1 METLRSLRSR
11 HALSLL
17 DLAARTGI
25 PARQI
30 AEIEHGLRRL
40 SPEQRERLAHFLG
53 LRPTDF
59 TGAHRRLTG
68 AVAAAVAPPA
78 DQRLLQLLATL
89 TVATS
94 LAAAG
99 ATVRSEMDL
108 PRWNVSLPAAIA
120 TSNSQPRASDPD
132 PGSSNSAPIAI
143 KAPQASPMRPAVGA
157 LPTMLHPSPFPAPA
171 PTTPPA
177 ALSPALL
184 AGPPPAEHLAPAPL
198 PSIETLPPFRLSDAG
213 PLGCPVAPTRGRV
226 VITQGY
232 GVGTHAPAAI
242 WGAIDLAVDDDG
254 DGYAE
259 AGASWYAPI
268 VATHDGYA
276 TVTPN
281 SHPGGNYVSI
291 QDPGGVWRT
300 GYGHL
305 ALITVIH
312 GQFVRAGEQIG
323 LMGNSGVASGPHLD
337 YQVWRGGVNI
347 DPTPLVGC

>member
-30 AEIEHGLRRL
+30 AEIEYGLRRL

-68 AVAAAVAPPA
+68 AVAVTAGPPA
-78 DQRLLQLLATL
+78 DQRLLQILATL
-89 TVATS
+89 TVAAS
-94 LAAAG
+94 LATAG
-99 ATVRSEMDL
+99 VTVLPEADL
-108 PRWNVSLPAAIA
+108 PRWNVSLPASGA
-120 TSNSQPRASDPD
+120 TSGAPSYASDPH
-132 PGSSNSAPIAI
+132 PGTGNPAPVAA
-143 KAPQASPMRPAVGA
+143 KASHASPMRPVADS
-157 LPTMLHPSPFPAPA
+157 LPTMLRATPFPD
-171 PTTPPA
+171 PTRRPT
-177 ALSPALL
+177 ALSPAMV

-198 PSIETLPPFRLSDAG
+198 PPIETLPPFRLSDAG
-213 PLGCPVAPTRGRV
+213 PLGCPVAPARGRV

-242 WGAIDLAVDDDG
+242 WGAIDLAVDGDG

-259 AGASWYAPI
+259 PGASWYAPI

-291 QDPGGVWRT
+291 QDPGGIWRT

-305 ALITVIH
+305 ALITVIQ

-323 LMGNSGVASGPHLD
+323 LMGNSGLASGPHLD
-337 YQVWRGGVNI
+337 YQVWRNGVNI